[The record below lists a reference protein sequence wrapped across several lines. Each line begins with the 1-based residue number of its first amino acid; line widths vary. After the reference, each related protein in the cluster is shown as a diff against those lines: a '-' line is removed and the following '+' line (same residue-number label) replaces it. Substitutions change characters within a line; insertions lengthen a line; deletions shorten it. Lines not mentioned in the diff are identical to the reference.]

1 MCSESDEYTVVL
13 TVDPQMNSKS
23 VFPIGLMIENS
34 FIEQVMPDSCAY
46 QYCLLWNKIEQPN
59 H

>member
-46 QYCLLWNKIEQPN
+46 QYCLL
-59 H
+59 